1 MVAKFLV
8 KWARQLTAMSIC
20 ETALLAEVLEAV
32 RLKTHGRK
40 MVEQGDATLA
50 AVVGRENAD
59 AVACDGLAFAVHA
72 VEAVVRVDEGL
83 EPSAADRRLCYQ
95 VRAVAGQGA
104 IDPTRDPAQAPAAE
118 ALALGPTPE
127 RSGAA
132 PPPTAAALEQPRPTP
147 RLALGS
153 ASPASDDAEE
163 AVGLVPPDGAA
174 TTQPAGRRRRSRKR
188 RDNRPSPRVRKRRHE
203 AAEAERAA
211 AEAPAQLA

>member
-1 MVAKFLV
+1 
-8 KWARQLTAMSIC
+8 MSLL
-20 ETALLAEVLEAV
+20 ETALLDEVLEAV

-50 AVVGRENAD
+50 AVVRRENVD

-83 EPSAADRRLCYQ
+83 EPSAAERRLCYQ

-104 IDPTRDPAQAPAAE
+104 IDPTRDPAQAPAVE
-118 ALALGPTPE
+118 ALALEPAPE

-147 RLALGS
+147 RYH
-153 ASPASDDAEE
+153 
-163 AVGLVPPDGAA
+163 AVA
-174 TTQPAGRRRRSRKR
+174 
-188 RDNRPSPRVRKRRHE
+188 
-203 AAEAERAA
+203 
-211 AEAPAQLA
+211 

>member
-1 MVAKFLV
+1 
-8 KWARQLTAMSIC
+8 MSLL
-20 ETALLAEVLEAV
+20 ETALLDEVLEAV

-50 AVVGRENAD
+50 AVVSRENAD

-83 EPSAADRRLCYQ
+83 EPSAADRRLCGQ
-95 VRAVAGQGA
+95 VHAVAGQGA

-163 AVGLVPPDGAA
+163 AVGLGGPPGGAA

-188 RDNRPSPRVRKRRHE
+188 QGKRASPRVRKRRHE

-211 AEAPAQLA
+211 AEARAQLA